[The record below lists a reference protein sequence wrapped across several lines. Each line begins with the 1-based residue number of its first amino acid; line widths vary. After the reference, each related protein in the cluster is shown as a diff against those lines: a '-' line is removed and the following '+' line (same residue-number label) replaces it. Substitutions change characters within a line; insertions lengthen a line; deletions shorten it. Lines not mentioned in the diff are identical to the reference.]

1 VPRREGPPVHGS
13 PLWRRGLAD
22 EVDAELAHHLQ
33 ERIDRLVEE
42 GWSPDD
48 ARREAHRR
56 FGAMADIRGRV
67 LAERGRG
74 RAGRRRGHTGFGG
87 WVQDVR
93 LALRGIRRN
102 PGFALSLV
110 ATLALGIGATG
121 GVFSVLDAVLL
132 RPLPYD
138 DPASI
143 VELQHRIPEE
153 DFFLTE
159 LMADQVDGWIAA
171 GDFLSDAAVWGRASM
186 LTSDEGSATRISV
199 MAVDA
204 GLDDLVGIETELGR
218 GLVPEDVAEERHVAV
233 LTWSHWQSLGADPD
247 IVGRDLMLDD
257 EPWTVVGV
265 MARGEKYPVAGTTDL
280 WIPIGPD
287 RTVAGRSSSQLR
299 VTGRIRDG
307 LTVAEAQARADE
319 VAARLQED
327 TPHEM
332 GWSIRVEPVTSWRGN
347 DDIRRGLW
355 MLGGAT
361 LLMLLIALVNGTN
374 LLLVRNQGRVG
385 EVSVRKAL
393 GASRSRVARHVVVE
407 AVVLSL
413 ASGVAATA
421 LAWLSVAGIQA
432 LAPEELRWGM
442 VHEFGM
448 EGRAL
453 SMIFLLA
460 TAAGLLVGL
469 LPGLRLA
476 RVRPGGSTAT
486 RVAGRDRTGSR
497 LRSLLVAS
505 EIAITVVLL
514 VGAGLFL
521 RSYANIWNA
530 DLGVDVDRVAV
541 LTLSM
546 PAARYPDG
554 PARAEFVRRLVAR
567 VAALPGVE
575 SVVPAVGAPPE
586 GGGITF
592 GTAVRAE
599 DGETLPGEQLI
610 PFGAGGEGYLEAL
623 GTRLVS
629 GRALGPADLD
639 RSTVVIDLD
648 LARTLFGATDAVGRR
663 FTLDA
668 DDAEVE
674 WLTVVG
680 VVEELTLGGP
690 DDRLGDGVIL
700 YPYDTDSPGAYLDLV
715 VRADGPALALLA
727 PIAEALRAEDARL
740 PIESLQTVREAL
752 GDSIQ
757 RPRFVVFL
765 LTVLAGLAVVLAGVG
780 VYGVVAYSVREQRR
794 ELGIRVALGAS
805 SHRLRGDVL
814 RWGLVTGLA
823 GTAVGLVVAS
833 QIDDLVAALL
843 FGIAPGDPIT
853 LTVVA
858 AGMLAVTCAA
868 CLVPAWRA
876 TRVDPIEVLRAE

>member
-1 VPRREGPPVHGS
+1 MSPRMGEGDGRS
-13 PLWRRGLAD
+13 PLWRRGRSD
-22 EVDAELAHHLQ
+22 EVDAELHHHVQ
-33 ERIDRLVEE
+33 ERIDRLVDE
-42 GWSPDD
+42 GWSPEE

-56 FGAMADIRGRV
+56 FGRVPDIRRRVLSESGGGRGVGRV
-67 LAERGRG
+67 P
-74 RAGRRRGHTGFGG
+74 TGLGG
-87 WVQDVR
+87 WIQDVR

-132 RPLPYD
+132 RPLPYE

-143 VELQHRIPEE
+143 VELQHRIPDQ
-153 DFFLTE
+153 DFFLSE
-159 LMADQVDGWIAA
+159 LRADQVEGWIAA
-171 GDFLSDAAVWGRASM
+171 ADFLSDVAVWGRASM
-186 LTSDEGSATRISV
+186 LASDGSAATRVTV

-204 GLDDLVGIETELGR
+204 GLDDLVGIETALGR
-218 GLVPEDVAEERHVAV
+218 GLVPEDVLEQRRVAV
-233 LTWSHWQSLGADPD
+233 MTWSHWQSLGGDPD
-247 IVGRDLMLDD
+247 IVGGELMLDD
-257 EPWTVVGV
+257 EQWTVVGV

-287 RTVAGRSSSQLR
+287 RTVAGRSPSQLR

-307 LTVAEAQARADE
+307 LTVAEAQARADAA
-319 VAARLQED
+319 AARLQEGA
-327 TPHEM
+327 PHEM
-332 GWSIRVEPVTSWRGN
+332 GWGLRVEPVTSWRGN

-355 MLGGAT
+355 MLGAAT

-374 LLLVRNQGRVG
+374 LLLVRNQSRVG

-393 GASRSRVARHVVVE
+393 GASRIRVARHVVVE
-407 AVVLSL
+407 AVVFSL
-413 ASGVAATA
+413 ASGVAAA
-421 LAWLSVAGIQA
+421 VLAWLSVEGIQV

-448 EGRAL
+448 ELRSL
-453 SMIFLLA
+453 SMIFVLA
-460 TAAGLLVGL
+460 TTAGLLVGL

-476 RVRPGGSTAT
+476 RVRPGGSGAT
-486 RVAGRDRTGSR
+486 RVAGRDRAGAR
-497 LRSLLVAS
+497 LRSLLVAG

-546 PAARYPDG
+546 PATRYPDG
-554 PARAEFVRRLVAR
+554 PARAEFVRRLVER
-567 VAALPGVE
+567 VSTLPGVE
-575 SVVPAVGAPPE
+575 MAVPAVGAPPE

-592 GTAVRAE
+592 GTAVQAE
-599 DGETLPGEQLI
+599 DGDPLPGEQLI
-610 PFGAGGEGYLEAL
+610 PFGAGDAGYLAAL
-623 GTRLVS
+623 GARLVS
-629 GRALGPADLD
+629 GRALGAADVGG
-639 RSTVVIDLD
+639 SNVVIDLD
-648 LARTLFGATDAVGRR
+648 LARTLFGAADAAGRR

-668 DDAEVE
+668 EDEEVE

-700 YPYDTDSPGAYLDLV
+700 YPYHADSPGAFLNLV
-715 VRADGPALALLA
+715 VRGDGPARALLG
-727 PIAEALRAEDARL
+727 PVAEAVRAEDARL

-765 LTVLAGLAVVLAGVG
+765 LTVLASLALVLAGVG

-794 ELGIRVALGAS
+794 ELGIRLALGAPRARVRS
-805 SHRLRGDVL
+805 GIL
-814 RWGLVTGLA
+814 RWGLLTGLV
-823 GTAVGLVVAS
+823 GTGVGMALAS
-833 QIDDLVAALL
+833 QVDDFAAALL

-853 LTVVA
+853 LLAVA
-858 AGMLAVTCAA
+858 TGMLAVTCVA

-876 TRVDPIEVLRAE
+876 TRVDPVEVLRAE